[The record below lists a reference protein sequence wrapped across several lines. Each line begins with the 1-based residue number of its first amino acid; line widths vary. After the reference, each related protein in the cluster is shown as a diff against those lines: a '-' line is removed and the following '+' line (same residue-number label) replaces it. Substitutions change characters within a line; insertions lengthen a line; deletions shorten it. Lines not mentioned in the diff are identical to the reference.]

1 MEKMVNKER
10 SPLSHGTA
18 AAISMNLKS
27 KKVALGIRA
36 RRAPSSVVRTSYNHL
51 SSPLLSWERKPTQ
64 SRVHTHAFLGG

>member
-27 KKVALGIRA
+27 KTVALGIRVH
-36 RRAPSSVVRTSYNHL
+36 PPIL
-51 SSPLLSWERKPTQ
+51 SGPGFREPL
-64 SRVHTHAFLGG
+64 